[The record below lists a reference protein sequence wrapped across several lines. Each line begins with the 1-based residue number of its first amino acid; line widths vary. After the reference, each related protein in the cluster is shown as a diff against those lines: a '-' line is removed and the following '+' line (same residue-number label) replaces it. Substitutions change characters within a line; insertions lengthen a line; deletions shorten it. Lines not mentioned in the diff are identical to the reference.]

1 MIQRLIAAGL
11 TAIALVAML
20 AACGSDP
27 TPTPRPTATPVPE
40 ATPTPVPAATTA
52 PEPTATPTPDPTANF
67 SDELKAVLAGAIAEG
82 TVNIRTSG
90 MSSTEREI
98 LAAGFQEKFGFP
110 VKIEVFEQHPSQYS
124 TVLAQEAEAGKVQ
137 SDMTRGGSS
146 PHQAGVINAGG
157 SQEMDFS
164 IFAPL
169 FDEAGQARLQE
180 LNDAVD
186 PSIAVSCLADT
197 ASPYAIVFNPNLISK
212 GDVPTTWDG
221 LTDSKY
227 KGVIGMMAGGFP
239 FGTLALNWGEERIL
253 QFAEDTKT
261 NEVQVIS
268 GGSNGVTEAVITGEA
283 HIGVASI
290 STTLEKKDAGAPLDF
305 VLPSDVNVLFLLNT
319 CVLDG
324 PNPNMAQLFVT
335 WYAVEGRTLASGPP
349 TYTFNMLLD
358 ETGYAQELK
367 DEFNLGDAPF
377 AYFTGGVEAQM
388 RTEYRNKV
396 MDIWTGQ

>member
-11 TAIALVAML
+11 AALALVAVL

-27 TPTPRPTATPVPE
+27 TPTPRPTATPVPQ
-40 ATPTPVPAATTA
+40 ATPTPA
-52 PEPTATPTPDPTANF
+52 PQATATPTPEPMAMY
-67 SDELKAVLAGAIAEG
+67 SDELQAILDAAEAEG
-82 TVNIRTSG
+82 KVNIRTSG

-98 LAAGFQEKFGFP
+98 LAAGFEERFGFP
-110 VKIEVFEQHPSQYS
+110 VEIEVFEQHPSQYS

-164 IFAPL
+164 ILAPL

-239 FGTLALNWGEERIL
+239 FGTLALNWGEDRIL
-253 QFAEDTKT
+253 QFARDTKE

-283 HIGVASI
+283 SIGVASI

-358 ETGYAQELK
+358 ETGYAQDLK
-367 DEFNLGDAPF
+367 DEFDLGNAPF
-377 AYFTGGVEAQM
+377 AYFTGGVEAEM

>member
-1 MIQRLIAAGL
+1 MIKRLIAAGL
-11 TAIALVAML
+11 TALALVAML

-27 TPTPRPTATPVPE
+27 TPTPTPVPPTATPVP
-40 ATPTPVPAATTA
+40 APAATTA
-52 PEPTATPTPDPTANF
+52 PEPTATPTPDPTADY
-67 SDELKAVLAGAIAEG
+67 SDELKAVLAGAEEEG
-82 TVNIRTSG
+82 VVNIRTSG
-90 MSSTEREI
+90 MSSQERGIYE
-98 LAAGFQEKFGFP
+98 AAFEERFGFP
-110 VKIEVFEQHPSQYS
+110 IEIEVFEQHPRQYS
-124 TVLAQEAEAGKVQ
+124 TVLAQEAEAGKVE

-146 PHQAGVINAGG
+146 PHQAGVVNAGG

-164 IFAPL
+164 IFYPL
-169 FDEAGQARLQE
+169 FDEAGQARLKQ

-186 PSIAVSCLADT
+186 PSIAKSCLGDT
-197 ASPYAIVFNPNLISK
+197 ASPYAIVFNPSLIDK

-221 LTDSKY
+221 LTDQKY
-227 KGVIGMMAGGFP
+227 NGLIAMMSGGFP
-239 FGTLALNWGEERIL
+239 FGTLALNWGEDRIL
-253 QFAEDTKT
+253 QFAEDTKA
-261 NEVQVIS
+261 NNIQVIS

-283 HIGVASI
+283 SIGVASI

-324 PNPNMAQLFVT
+324 PNPNMAQLFVI

-358 ETGYAQELK
+358 ETGYAQQLK
-367 DEFNLGDAPF
+367 DEFNLAQAPF
-377 AYFTGGVEAQM
+377 AYFTGGEEAAM

-396 MDIWTGQ
+396 MEVWTGQ